1 MKPIK
6 VLHISDTHIGVENY
20 GRIDPETGLH
30 TRLKDFV
37 KCLEF
42 AIDTALDEGVDLA
55 LFAGDAYRT
64 ADPNPTHQREFA
76 AKIRKLADAEIPV
89 VMITGN
95 HDIPA
100 AYGKASALDIFKTL
114 GSDKLYRVITRPELI
129 TVETRSGP
137 VQILG
142 LPWPI
147 RSNLMTRDEYK
158 NLTDEEIT
166 KKIEEIYTRV
176 IDSYAQR
183 LDPQVPSVLLA
194 HLTAAEAT
202 YSGSELSAMIGKDPV
217 FLTGTL
223 ANPAFDYVALG
234 HIHKHQNLNPRGYPP
249 VVYPGS
255 IDRVDFGEE
264 FEDKG
269 FCMVSLKK
277 GEASYQF
284 LSTCARPF
292 LTIGVNIT
300 NKQDPTLD
308 ILQEIDKYRPRL
320 NGAVVR
326 IFYTV
331 DEEREGFV
339 DLKRVRAALE
349 PAFLITGIT
358 RKTDDVKRS
367 RRVSISENLGMLE
380 ALDKYI
386 FNNPELQSHA
396 EDLKRYAA
404 RLEQELM
411 GNTEARKRGE

>member
-1 MKPIK
+1 
-6 VLHISDTHIGVENY
+6 
-20 GRIDPETGLH
+20 
-30 TRLKDFV
+30 
-37 KCLEF
+37 
-42 AIDTALDEGVDLA
+42 
-55 LFAGDAYRT
+55 
-64 ADPNPTHQREFA
+64 
-76 AKIRKLADAEIPV
+76 
-89 VMITGN
+89 
-95 HDIPA
+95 
-100 AYGKASALDIFKTL
+100 
-114 GSDKLYRVITRPELI
+114 
-129 TVETRSGP
+129 
-137 VQILG
+137 
-142 LPWPI
+142 
-147 RSNLMTRDEYK
+147 
-158 NLTDEEIT
+158 
-166 KKIEEIYTRV
+166 
-176 IDSYAQR
+176 
-183 LDPQVPSVLLA
+183 
-194 HLTAAEAT
+194 
-202 YSGSELSAMIGKDPV
+202 MIGKDPV

-300 NKQDPTLD
+300 NKEDPTLD

-349 PAFLITGIT
+349 PAFLITRIT

-386 FNNPELQSHA
+386 FNNPELQPHA

-411 GNTEARKRGE
+411 GNTEAQKRGE

>member
-1 MKPIK
+1 MKPLK
-6 VLHISDTHIGVENY
+6 VLHISDTHIGMENY

-30 TRLKDFV
+30 TRLRDFV

-42 AIDTALDEGVDLA
+42 AVDTALTEGVDLA

-76 AKIRKLADAEIPV
+76 AKIRKLADAGIPV
-89 VMITGN
+89 VMVTGN

-114 GSDKLYRVITRPELI
+114 GSEKLYRVITRPELI

-142 LPWPI
+142 LPWP
-147 RSNLMTRDEYK
+147 TRHALLTREEYK
-158 NLTDEEIT
+158 HLTDEEIT
-166 KKIEEIYTRV
+166 RKIEESYTGI
-176 IDSYAQR
+176 IDFYAQR
-183 LDPQVPSVLLA
+183 LDPQIPSVLLA
-194 HLTAAEAT
+194 HLAAAEAT
-202 YSGSELSAMIGKDPV
+202 YSGSERSAMIGKDPV
-217 FLTGTL
+217 FLTSVL

-234 HIHKHQNLNPRGYPP
+234 HIHKHQNLNPGGYPP

-264 FEDKG
+264 FDEKG

-277 GEASYQF
+277 GEASYRF
-284 LSTCARPF
+284 LPTCARPF

-300 NKQDPTLD
+300 NKEDPTLD

-331 DEEREGFV
+331 DEERESLV

-349 PAFLITGIT
+349 PAFLVAGII
-358 RKTDDVKRS
+358 RKTENVKRTM
-367 RRVSISENLGMLE
+367 RVPISESLGMLE

-386 FNNPELQSHA
+386 FNNPDLQPYA
-396 EDLKRYAA
+396 EDLKSYAT

-411 GNTEARKRGE
+411 KDTETQRCEE